1 MTKSGVRIQAIADK
15 IGPGESKERIR
26 TLWRAKLR
34 IQNRKDEFLFRSTE
48 DFSDAAKTAQTLLD
62 GSPSCKISGAEIVSI
77 ERVARLWN

>member
-1 MTKSGVRIQAIADK
+1 MTRTGIRMQAIADK
-15 IGPGESKERIR
+15 IGPGETKVRVR

-48 DFSDAAKTAQTLLD
+48 DFADAAKIAQTLLD
-62 GSPSCKISGAEIVSI
+62 SSPSCKMSGAEIVSI